1 MEDERERLFNRFHN
15 LALRLRD
22 LGAVV
27 QNEMANG
34 EELIDLM
41 IGQFENGFLNF
52 EIDLKILNEEVVE
65 YLESLKR

>member
-1 MEDERERLFNRFHN
+1 MEDERERLFNGFHN

-34 EELIDLM
+34 AELIDLM
-41 IGQFENGFLNF
+41 IGNFENGFLNF

>member
-1 MEDERERLFNRFHN
+1 MGDERERLFNEFHN
-15 LALRLRD
+15 MALRLRD

-27 QNEMANG
+27 QNEMGNG
-34 EELIDLM
+34 IELIDLM

-65 YLESLKR
+65 YLENLKR

>member
-1 MEDERERLFNRFHN
+1 MEDERERLFNEFHS

-22 LGAVV
+22 LGAIV

-34 EELIDLM
+34 VELIDLM
-41 IGQFENGFLNF
+41 IGQFENGFLDF

>member
-1 MEDERERLFNRFHN
+1 MKNERERLFNGFHN

-34 EELIDLM
+34 AELIDIM